1 MNNNLLKLND
11 SSSRILVNLD
21 NVTEM
26 EFKKKLFLIG
36 YVSGKYDELM
46 GPNHNTEKYI
56 ADTFDFEFGGM
67 KNEKK

>member
-1 MNNNLLKLND
+1 
-11 SSSRILVNLD
+11 
-21 NVTEM
+21 
-26 EFKKKLFLIG
+26 
-36 YVSGKYDELM
+36 M